1 MVFVFICRDPAFLHY
16 LDKIGQH
23 FFGVPPPRRAAPGGM
38 FSGIF
43 DSLMNAFNDDDD
55 DREPDI
61 GQAGS
66 SATAQPQLPS
76 TSRKMATED
85 LD

>member
-1 MVFVFICRDPAFLHY
+1 MYLEY

-23 FFGVPPPRRAAPGGM
+23 FFGVPPPQRAQPGGM

-43 DSLMNAFNDDDD
+43 DSLLSAFNDEDDED
-55 DREPDI
+55 GVESP
-61 GQAGS
+61 AAATS
-66 SATAQPQLPS
+66 SPKPS
-76 TSRKMATED
+76 TSKAKMATED

>member
-1 MVFVFICRDPAFLHY
+1 MYLEY

-23 FFGVPPPRRAAPGGM
+23 FFGVPPPQRAQPGGM

-43 DSLMNAFNDDDD
+43 DSLLSAFNDDDD
-55 DREPDI
+55 EDGDESP
-61 GQAGS
+61 AAAAAAS
-66 SATAQPQLPS
+66 SSKQS
-76 TSRKMATED
+76 TSKAKMATED

>member
-1 MVFVFICRDPAFLHY
+1 MYLEY

-23 FFGVPPPRRAAPGGM
+23 FFGVPPPQRAQPGGM

-43 DSLMNAFNDDDD
+43 DSLLSAFNDDDD
-55 DREPDI
+55 EDGDDSP
-61 GQAGS
+61 AAAATS
-66 SATAQPQLPS
+66 SPKPS
-76 TSRKMATED
+76 TSKTKMATED

>member
-1 MVFVFICRDPAFLHY
+1 MYLEY

-23 FFGVPPPRRAAPGGM
+23 FFGVPPPQRAQPGGM

-43 DSLMNAFNDDDD
+43 DSLLSAFNDDDD
-55 DREPDI
+55 DEDGDESP
-61 GQAGS
+61 AAATS
-66 SATAQPQLPS
+66 SPKPS
-76 TSRKMATED
+76 TSKAKMATED